1 EGGQLLGEGDG
12 GGVNQVGAT
21 GLHQLGMAQR
31 LLGQA
36 AAQFGHGRQQVLL
49 HRPGGGDVH
58 GGGETVVGA
67 LRAVDVVVGVH
78 RALAT
83 ALAGGDLVGPTGD
96 HLVDVNVA
104 LGAAAGLPDHQGK
117 LVIMLAL

>member
-1 EGGQLLGEGDG
+1 
-12 GGVNQVGAT
+12 
-21 GLHQLGMAQR
+21 
-31 LLGQA
+31 
-36 AAQFGHGRQQVLL
+36 QVLL

-96 HLVDVNVA
+96 HLVDVHVA

-117 LVIMLAL
+117 LVIMLALQHLVGGLFDQTGQVGRQIADAAVDPGRGLLDQGQAVHHGQ